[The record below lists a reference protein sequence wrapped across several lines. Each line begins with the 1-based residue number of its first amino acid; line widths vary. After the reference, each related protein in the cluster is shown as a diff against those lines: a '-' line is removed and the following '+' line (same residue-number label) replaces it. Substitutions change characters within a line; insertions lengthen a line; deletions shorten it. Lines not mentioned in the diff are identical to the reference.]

1 MADNEHRVLKNNTF
15 DEWRQ
20 KSNEVSFDVGDN
32 ALLDNTRLSD
42 KVFNYT
48 ASAGQV
54 HVKGNDTN
62 GDTLVIQKL
71 PDSFLD
77 NTGGYIILEHGTTI
91 PGAFAKDA
99 VLTQGSA
106 YSATISS
113 VVTVDNK
120 SKILVKNSTGTFSTS
135 TDLTVGSSTI
145 AHAKVERLVS
155 ESFPKGNIRVKKA
168 GVELTQDLNEA
179 GFHIANHAGT
189 INLTGTP
196 TVDKVTEG
204 ITVYQASAN
213 QTTQS
218 GVEGSA
224 DWWGTVLHA
233 NTTEIKVKSN
243 NGTFNSGSNDDIR
256 ILGYAPNTAKVDAA
270 NVSSFTVNDSSTLH
284 TVELNNEASGS
295 DAIVIITTD
304 LVSAINELQDDIG
317 TIESLDASLGTDVVT
332 ALNNIEAVFDASTHE
347 ISAGS
352 NTFTINSDN
361 FTVNSNGTIKLD
373 AEDGI
378 INLFDNTTQYG
389 SLTNSGGN
397 LVIKS
402 GTTTMLTGSGANAT
416 FAGNI
421 SLPYNGKVI
430 LGGSNELQIFND
442 NTNSVISSTDN
453 LHVRTNVFRLNKA
466 DNSENMITTDGD
478 GAVHLFHNGNSKLS
492 TKTDGVDITGEL
504 QSDSLDVDGAG
515 DISGNLAVG
524 GNTTVGGNE
533 TITGNLTVNGTTVDI
548 NANAEVSGT
557 TTLSSTLSVSGT
569 ATLVGAAT
577 VGTTLGVT
585 GVATFAT
592 HASVGGNFSVNGNS
606 TLGND
611 ANDDTGISGDLS
623 VAGTLGVT
631 GNVSVGSLT
640 TTSQHVKGA
649 INELQ
654 SEIGSAVFTGDITDG
669 AGSVTAAIG
678 LIETEIG
685 DDEAYN
691 VGGSI
696 TYGGSTISAALVS
709 LNNGMK
715 TNDTDITTLQDRN
728 INTVDSGSGLS
739 GGGNLSADRSLSVV
753 VDGSSIEIPTTGS
766 ASIKNKLRVKQGG
779 ITNAMLAGLI
789 ANGKLSN
796 SAVSINSQSISLG
809 GSHTFNSDDF
819 AEGGSN
825 KYYTDERVDDRVNAL
840 IVGGNGITT
849 TYEDDDQ
856 NPADSLTLALDP
868 TVAGAGLTHSSG
880 VLAVGETG
888 NSGITVNA
896 NDIAVD
902 DTVLR
907 TNVNRTIANDT
918 TLTVLGTLN
927 LSSASVTFPSQAGSV
942 FNIGTSFLTI
952 TAGQAEQ
959 GLKIDRSAINN
970 SHTIDPAIQW
980 DNAKASDVG
989 WEVVYP
995 NPADNAE
1002 LSSSLVTFA
1011 NAGQLVDGSTETGIS
1026 VTHSSDNFNFAVQVD
1041 DSSIEVNSTSNNLQ
1055 VKASGITNGML
1066 AGSIANNKLTHST
1079 ISGKAL
1085 GTNLSTLTG
1094 GTGVT
1099 LTDGY
1104 NGSSAKTISIGQPVG
1119 TGDSPTFNDLT
1130 VSGNLY
1136 VQGDNTILTT
1146 STLSVEDKNITLNY
1160 GTGNTNATADG
1171 AGITIQD
1178 AQSASP
1184 SPLDATFQWKKAG
1197 SGTNDRWELS
1207 HILHVGTVVGNL
1219 VGNVTGNVTGN
1230 VSGTSATVTGAAQ
1243 TAITSV
1249 GSLTGLDVNGAVT
1262 ISDNLSLDGSNKEL
1276 RFYEGSNY
1284 VGFEAPALTGN
1295 QIWALP
1301 NADGS
1306 SGQVLKTDG
1315 SGNLTFI
1322 TLPTGD
1328 TYSTSVVSSSGIK
1341 LRLTGSTGSTDDIEF
1356 AGSGGVSIARTND
1369 SKITITGAN
1378 TYTLPCTT
1386 TSALGGIKIG
1396 YAESGK
1402 NYPVEVD
1409 SNCKAFVNVP
1419 WANTTYDLSVTE
1431 PSSGV
1436 IKLKLDASSGDDD
1449 EVTITGSTGI
1459 TVARVGAE
1467 ELSITNSAPNV
1478 TTNLSKTVSGDGF
1491 SIDSSDGT
1499 NVALTLADTNNWG
1512 LMSDEMFDK
1521 LDGISANANN
1531 STNNVTT
1538 NLSTTTSTT
1547 SVTVNSSDG
1556 TNATINEASSTA
1568 AGVMSVAHHDKL
1580 DGISAN
1586 ANNSTNNVTT
1596 DISITQTASSDTV
1609 TVNSSDGTDGTISVA
1624 NSTDGSNGNAGVM
1637 SRAQAHKLSNI
1648 SASADVQTLTL
1659 KAPNAS
1665 DSGVNLSAGAT
1676 LILTGT
1682 GATTTSRNSGIVTIN
1697 STNTW
1702 NANTATVAG
1711 YVAAPGTN
1719 NANKVWKTSANG
1731 TPSWQADATI
1741 ADTFRTIKVDTNHD
1755 GTANATLGAT
1765 EELKLIPGTNISMAE
1780 SGGSVTITSTA
1791 PDTTNWNFKTD
1802 DDVAVNISAGET
1814 IDYIGGN
1821 NITTSNTGNDITFD
1835 NDISNVYDGFF
1846 VQNSNGTSKFTHSAS
1861 GINDD
1866 IILREG
1872 SNISI
1877 TDGGDD
1883 IAIISATNTTYSA
1896 GTGLDLSGTTFSLA
1910 TDQRRS
1916 SYAGDMYLG
1925 HAHAT
1930 AKSYIKLHS
1939 AVASG
1944 DTGYIDFYTSA
1955 TTSSNPTHE
1964 FRMANNGDFHADGD
1978 VIAFSSTTASD
1989 AKLKDNIQK
1998 VEGALEL
2005 VSQLDGVTFNWKK
2018 DGKASAGVIA
2028 QNMEKVIPS
2037 AVKEVETLGTDETHK
2052 VVDYNQLSALFIEA
2066 IKELK
2071 EENKLLKTEI
2081 ESLKD
2086 INKGK
2091 G

>member
-62 GDTLVIQKL
+62 GDTLVVQKL

-91 PGAFAKDA
+91 PGAFVKDA

-135 TDLTVGSSTI
+135 TDLTVSSSTI

-155 ESFPKGNIRVKKA
+155 ESFPKGSIRVKKA
-168 GVELTQDLNEA
+168 GVELTQDLTEA

-189 INLTGTP
+189 INLTGAP

-332 ALNNIEAVFDASTHE
+332 ALNNIEAVFDASTKE

-352 NTFTINSDN
+352 NAFTINSGAFTINSDGDI
-361 FTVNSNGTIKLD
+361 TLDADGGDIKLN
-373 AEDGI
+373 DGPGAS
-378 INLFDNTTQYG
+378 QYG
-389 SLTNSGGN
+389 SLTSSGTN

-402 GTTTMLTGSGANAT
+402 GSTTMLTGSGANAT

-421 SLPYNGKVI
+421 SLPDNGRVRFGTGLDLEI
-430 LGGSNELQIFND
+430 YHNGSNSYIREVGTGSLFIESD
-442 NTNSVISSTDN
+442 NTIHIRNLAGST
-453 LHVRTNVFRLNKA
+453 TMAKFTP
-466 DNSENMITTDGD
+466 S
-478 GAVHLFHNGNSKLS
+478 GAVTLYHNNAIKLV
-492 TKTDGVDITGEL
+492 TKADGVDITGEL

-557 TTLSSTLSVSGT
+557 TILSSTLSVSGT
-569 ATLVGAAT
+569 ATLLGAAT

-585 GVATFAT
+585 GVATFSDN
-592 HASVGGNFSVNGNS
+592 ASVAGNFSVNGAT

-611 ANDDTGISGDLS
+611 VSDDTGISGDLS
-623 VAGTLGVT
+623 VAVNADINGDLTIGPANLNVKTAIEDLQTKVGSNLYGGNPGTL
-631 GNVSVGSLT
+631 LD
-640 TTSQHVKGA
+640 
-649 INELQ
+649 
-654 SEIGSAVFTGDITDG
+654 GSA
-669 AGSVTAAIG
+669 SVTVA
-678 LIETEIG
+678 LNTIETEIG
-685 DDEAYN
+685 DHTSYETSN
-691 VGGSI
+691 SNI
-696 TYGGSTISAALVS
+696 TYGGNTIAAALVS
-709 LNNGMK
+709 LNDGVK
-715 TNDTDITTLQDRN
+715 SNDTDISTLQGRE
-728 INTVDSGSGLS
+728 INTVNTGSGLS
-739 GGGNLSADRSLSVV
+739 GGGDLSADRSLSVV

-766 ASIKNKLRVKQGG
+766 GVQNKLRVKQGG
-779 ITNAMLAGLI
+779 ITNAMLAGSI

-819 AEGGSN
+819 AEGSSN
-825 KYYTDERVDDRVNAL
+825 LYFTNERVDDRVADFVL
-840 IVGGNGITT
+840 AGNGLTKT
-849 TYEDDDQ
+849 EDDDDLST
-856 NPADSLTLALDP
+856 DSLTLALAS
-868 TVAGAGLTHSSG
+868 TVAGAGLTHNSG
-880 VLAVGETG
+880 VLAVEETG

-902 DTVLR
+902 ATVLR
-907 TNVNRTIANDT
+907 TNVNRTIANGT
-918 TLTVLGTLN
+918 TLTVSGTLD
-927 LSSASVTFPSQAGSV
+927 LSGASVTFPSQAGSV
-942 FNIGTSFLTI
+942 FNIGTSYLTI
-952 TAGQAEQ
+952 TAGQTEQ
-959 GLKIDRSAINN
+959 GLKIDRSEISN

-980 DNAKASDVG
+980 DNAKASDIG

-995 NPADNAE
+995 NPADNAA

-1041 DSSIEVNSTSNNLQ
+1041 DSSIEVNSSSNNLQ
-1055 VKASGITNGML
+1055 VKAGGITNGML
-1066 AGSIANNKLTHST
+1066 AGSIPNNKLANST

-1099 LTDGY
+1099 LSGGY
-1104 NGSSAKTISIGQPVG
+1104 NGSSAKTISIGQSVG
-1119 TGDSPTFNDLT
+1119 TGDSPTFNNLT

-1409 SNCKAFVNVP
+1409 GNCKAFVNVP

-1449 EVTITGSTGI
+1449 EVAITGLTGI

-1491 SIDSSDGT
+1491 SINSSDGT

-1538 NLSTTTSTT
+1538 NLSTTTSTA

-1556 TNATINEASSTA
+1556 TNATISEASGTA

-1580 DGISAN
+1580 DGIAAG

-1596 DISITQTASSDTV
+1596 DISITQTTNTDTV
-1609 TVNSSDGTDGTISVA
+1609 TVNSSDGNDGTITAA
-1624 NSTDGSNGNAGVM
+1624 NSTNGSNGNAGIM
-1637 SRAQAHKLSNI
+1637 TRAQAHKLSNI
-1648 SASADVQTLTL
+1648 SAGADVQTLTL
-1659 KAPNAS
+1659 KAPSAAA
-1665 DSGVNLSAGAT
+1665 DSGVNLSTGAT

-1697 STNTW
+1697 STDTW
-1702 NANTATVAG
+1702 VANTKTVAG
-1711 YVAAPGTN
+1711 YVAAPGAVSN
-1719 NANKVWKTSANG
+1719 QVWKTDASGNPA
-1731 TPSWQADATI
+1731 WRADSNTN
-1741 ADTFRTIKVDTNHD
+1741 TFRTVKVDTNHD

-1780 SGGSVTITSTA
+1780 SAGSVTITSTA
-1791 PDTTNWNFKTD
+1791 SDTTNWNFKTD
-1802 DDVAVNISAGET
+1802 TDSAVNISAGET

-1821 NITTSNTGNDITFD
+1821 NITTSNSGNNITIA

-1896 GTGLDLSGTTFSLA
+1896 GTGLDLSGTTFSVESDLRGEVFQLGQN
-1910 TDQRRS
+1910 T
-1916 SYAGDMYLG
+1916 SYYYISTGNEHAWYNGGSIDML
-1925 HAHAT
+1925 
-1930 AKSYIKLHS
+1930 L
-1939 AVASG
+1939 
-1944 DTGYIDFYTSA
+1944 TSA
-1955 TTSSNPTHE
+1955 GALHIENDIT
-1964 FRMANNGDFHADGD
+1964 
-1978 VIAFSSTTASD
+1978 AFSTTISSD
-1989 AKLKDNIQK
+1989 RKLKENIK
-1998 VEGALEL
+1998 VVDGALAKVCALE
-2005 VSQLDGVTFNWKK
+2005 GVTFDWKK

-2028 QNMEKVIPS
+2028 QDVEKILPS
-2037 AVKEVETLGTDETHK
+2037 AVLEVESLQDREDTHK

>member
-91 PGAFAKDA
+91 PGAFVKDA

-135 TDLTVGSSTI
+135 TNLTVGSSTI

-155 ESFPKGNIRVKKA
+155 ESFPKGSIRVKKA
-168 GVELTQDLNEA
+168 GVELTQDLTEA

-189 INLTGTP
+189 INLTGAP

-213 QTTQS
+213 QTTQA
-218 GVEGSA
+218 GVESAA

-270 NVSSFTVNDSSTLH
+270 NVSSFAVNDSSTLH
-284 TVELNNEASGS
+284 TVELNNEASAS
-295 DAIVIITTD
+295 QALVIITTD

-332 ALNNIEAVFDASTHE
+332 ALNNIEAVFDASQKE

-352 NTFTINSDN
+352 NAFDITSGTFTIDSAGD
-361 FTVNSNGTIKLD
+361 VILD
-373 AEDGI
+373 SGAG
-378 INLFDNTTQYG
+378 NLTLKAAGTQYG
-389 SLTNSGGN
+389 EIDKASGSN
-397 LVIKS
+397 NILIKS

-421 SLPYNGKVI
+421 SLPDNGRAIFGASDDLRIYHDGSDSYIDEAGTGSFNIRTDGLGISFVHT
-430 LGGSNELQIFND
+430 GGS
-442 NTNSVISSTDN
+442 V
-453 LHVRTNVFRLNKA
+453 
-466 DNSENMITTDGD
+466 NMAQMTQFGTS
-478 GAVHLFHNGNSKLS
+478 LMYNGNSKLS
-492 TKTDGVDITGEL
+492 TVAGGVNITGEVEA
-504 QSDSLDVDGAG
+504 DSLDIDGAG

-557 TTLSSTLSVSGT
+557 TILSSTLSVAGT
-569 ATLVGAAT
+569 ATLSGAAT

-585 GVATFAT
+585 GIATFSDNAT
-592 HASVGGNFSVNGNS
+592 VAGNFSVNGGS

-611 ANDDTGISGDLS
+611 VNDDTAISGDLS
-623 VAGTLGVT
+623 VAVNADINGDLTIGASNLNVKTAIEDLQTKVGNNLYGGNPGTL
-631 GNVSVGSLT
+631 LD
-640 TTSQHVKGA
+640 
-649 INELQ
+649 
-654 SEIGSAVFTGDITDG
+654 GSA
-669 AGSVTAAIG
+669 SVTVA
-678 LIETEIG
+678 LNTIETEIG
-685 DDEAYN
+685 DHTSYETGN
-691 VGGSI
+691 SNI
-696 TYGGSTISAALVS
+696 TYGGNTIAAALVS
-709 LNNGMK
+709 LNDGVK
-715 TNDTDITTLQDRN
+715 SNDTDITTLQGRN
-728 INTVDSGSGLS
+728 INTVNNGSGLT

-753 VDGSSIEIPTTGS
+753 VDGSSIEIPTSGTGVQ
-766 ASIKNKLRVKQGG
+766 NKLRVKQGG
-779 ITNAMLAGLI
+779 ITNAMLAGSI

-796 SAVSINSQSISLG
+796 SAITINSQSISLG

-825 KYYTDERVDDRVNAL
+825 RYYTDERVDDRVNAL

-849 TYEDDDQ
+849 TYEDDDA

-868 TVAGAGLTHSSG
+868 TVAGAGLTYNSG
-880 VLAVGETG
+880 VLAVEETG

-902 DTVLR
+902 DSVLR
-907 TNVNRTIANDT
+907 TNVNRTIAVGT
-918 TLTVLGTLN
+918 TLTVSGALD
-927 LSSASVTFPSQAGSV
+927 LSGASVTFPSGGSGSV
-942 FNIGTSFLTI
+942 QNVGTSFLMI
-952 TAGQAEQ
+952 TAGQTEQ
-959 GLKIDRSAINN
+959 GLKIDRSEIG
-970 SHTIDPAIQW
+970 SHTIDPSIQW
-980 DNAKASDVG
+980 DNAKASDIG

-995 NPADNAE
+995 NPADNAA

-1011 NAGQLVDGSTETGIS
+1011 NAAKLVDGSTETGIT
-1026 VTHSSDNFNFAVQVD
+1026 VTHSSENFNFAVQVD
-1041 DSSIEVNSTSNNLQ
+1041 DSSIEVNNSNNLQ
-1055 VKASGITNGML
+1055 VKALGITNGML
-1066 AGSIANNKLTHST
+1066 AGSINASKLAGSIGNDKIANSFINLDADAGSTNAVNLGEQLSILGGTNIATSVSNNNLTVST
-1079 ISGKAL
+1079 IA
-1085 GTNLSTLTG
+1085 
-1094 GTGVT
+1094 
-1099 LTDGY
+1099 
-1104 NGSSAKTISIGQPVG
+1104 
-1119 TGDSPTFNDLT
+1119 SPTFTNLT
-1130 VSGNLY
+1130 VTGNLV
-1136 VQGDNTILTT
+1136 VQGNSTT
-1146 STLSVEDKNITLNY
+1146 LEVATLNVEDKNITLNY
-1160 GTGNTNATADG
+1160 GTGNTNGTADG
-1171 AGITIQD
+1171 AGITVQD

-1184 SPLDATFQWKKAG
+1184 SPLDATFQWKKSTG
-1197 SGTNDRWELS
+1197 GGTDDRWELS

-1243 TAITSV
+1243 SAITSV

-1262 ISDNLSLDGSNKEL
+1262 ISDNLSLDGSKKEL

-1284 VGFEAPALTGN
+1284 VGFEAPDLTGN

-1315 SGNLTFI
+1315 SGNLAFI

-1341 LRLTGSTGSTDDIEF
+1341 LRLSGSTGSTDDIEF

-1378 TYTLPCTT
+1378 TYTLPCATS
-1386 TSALGGIKIG
+1386 SALGGIKIG
-1396 YAESGK
+1396 YTEAGK
-1402 NYPVEVD
+1402 NYPIEVD
-1409 SNCKAFVNVP
+1409 GTCKAFVNVP
-1419 WANTTYDLSVTE
+1419 WTDTTYDLLVTE
-1431 PSSGV
+1431 PTTGV

-1459 TVARVGAE
+1459 TVAREGAE

-1491 SIDSSDGT
+1491 SINSSDGT
-1499 NVALTLADTNNWG
+1499 NVALSLADTNNWG

-1538 NLSTTTSTT
+1538 NLSTTTATN
-1547 SVTVNSSDG
+1547 SVTINSSDG
-1556 TNATINEASSTA
+1556 TNATISEASGSA

-1596 DISITQTASSDTV
+1596 DISITQTANTDTV
-1609 TVNSSDGTDGTISVA
+1609 TVNSSDGTDGTIGAA
-1624 NSTDGSNGNAGVM
+1624 NSTNGSNGNAGIM
-1637 SRAQAHKLSNI
+1637 TRAMVHKLNNIASNAT
-1648 SASADVQTLTL
+1648 ASFTL
-1659 KAPNAS
+1659 KAPTSA
-1665 DSGVNLSAGAT
+1665 DSGSTIGSGST
-1676 LILTGT
+1676 LILTGS
-1682 GATTTSRNSGIVTIN
+1682 GATTTSRSGSIVTIASTDTWVAN
-1697 STNTW
+1697 SS
-1702 NANTATVAG
+1702 ANAG
-1711 YVAAPGTN
+1711 YVAAGTGN
-1719 NANKVWKTSANG
+1719 NNKVWKTNSSGVPA
-1731 TPSWQADATI
+1731 WRDDDAGS
-1741 ADTFRTIKVDTNHD
+1741 DTFRTIKVDTNHD
-1755 GTANATLGAT
+1755 GTANATLGTT
-1765 EELKLIPGTNISMAE
+1765 EELKLIPGNNVTLAE
-1780 SGGSVTITSTA
+1780 SGGAVTITSTYS
-1791 PDTTNWNFKTD
+1791 DTTNWNFKTD
-1802 DDVAVNISAGET
+1802 THATTSVNISAGET

-1821 NITTSNTGNDITFD
+1821 NITTSHSGNNITIAS
-1835 NDISNVYDGFF
+1835 DISNVYDGFF
-1846 VQNSNGTSKFTHSAS
+1846 VQNANGTSKFTHSAS

-1872 SNISI
+1872 ANITI

-1883 IAIISATNTTYSA
+1883 VAIITAANTTYSN
-1896 GTGLDLSGTTFSLA
+1896 GTGLSLSGTTFSLSPDHRHGNN
-1910 TDQRRS
+1910 TDV
-1916 SYAGDMYLG
+1916 YVGAGDTYQFFDNG
-1925 HAHAT
+1925 
-1930 AKSYIKLHS
+1930 S
-1939 AVASG
+1939 SG
-1944 DTGYIDFYTSA
+1944 PDYIDWFVDGA
-1955 TTSSNPTHE
+1955 E
-1964 FRMANNGDFHADGD
+1964 AMELQEGGQLKVKGD
-1978 VIAFSSTTASD
+1978 VIAFTSSFSSD
-1989 AKLKDNIQK
+1989 VKLKENIER
-1998 VEGALEL
+1998 VEGALDK

-2018 DGKASAGVIA
+2018 DGRASAGVIA
-2028 QNMEKVIPS
+2028 QNVEEVLPS
-2037 AVKEVETLGTDETHK
+2037 AVKDVEALDGEEINKH
-2052 VVDYNQLSALFIEA
+2052 VDYNQLSALFIEA